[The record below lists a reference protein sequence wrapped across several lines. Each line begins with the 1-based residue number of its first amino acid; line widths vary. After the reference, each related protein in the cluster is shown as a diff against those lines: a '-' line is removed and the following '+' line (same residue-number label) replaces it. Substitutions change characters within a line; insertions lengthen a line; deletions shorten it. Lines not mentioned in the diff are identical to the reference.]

1 MARSIWKKLR
11 VLLAGPRLMAAI
23 ERNDQAADNLDA
35 LVREVL
41 NR

>member
-1 MARSIWKKLR
+1 MSDIWKKLR
-11 VLLAGPRLMAAI
+11 AVLAGLRLAAAI
-23 ERNDQAADNLDA
+23 ERNNQAADNLDA